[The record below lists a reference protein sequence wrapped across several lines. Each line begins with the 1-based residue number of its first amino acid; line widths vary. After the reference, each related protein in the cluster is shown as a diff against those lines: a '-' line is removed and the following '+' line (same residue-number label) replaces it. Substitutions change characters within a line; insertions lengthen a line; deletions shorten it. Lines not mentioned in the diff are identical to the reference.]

1 MRTSE
6 VTVTERQRHTT
17 RSWSEQHRH
26 VQYVCKSER
35 TRSGDTD
42 TRRWLRLRALDC
54 IHFRVQGNGRL
65 PVDFE
70 GTVMAFA
77 LNGEGEL
84 WDAVTNGDVQGVQ
97 RLLRQ
102 KADPNMVTADHFV
115 HKSMAP
121 RDKCTGK
128 SLLHHAAWVGN
139 MAIFKAIV
147 DAGGDVERRR
157 NTAWRPLGGVRGR
170 GNTPLHAAVMYNR
183 RDIVEFLLALGCD
196 VNTAGEQG
204 FTPLHIATKFNYP
217 ELVELLLRAGA
228 RTDMIT
234 RDEKTARDL
243 AVWGRD
249 RSTEQMG
256 DILQVR
262 FQISERQ
269 QTRDDQSPATG
280 EKGDRG
286 SGRQLERKRKKR

>member
-1 MRTSE
+1 MAYSAS
-6 VTVTERQRHTT
+6 VN
-17 RSWSEQHRH
+17 S
-26 VQYVCKSER
+26 
-35 TRSGDTD
+35 
-42 TRRWLRLRALDC
+42 LD
-54 IHFRVQGNGRL
+54 G
-65 PVDFE
+65 
-70 GTVMAFA
+70 
-77 LNGEGEL
+77 
-84 WDAVTNGDVQGVQ
+84 
-97 RLLRQ
+97 
-102 KADPNMVTADHFV
+102 
-115 HKSMAP
+115 
-121 RDKCTGK
+121 
-128 SLLHHAAWVGN
+128 
-139 MAIFKAIV
+139 
-147 DAGGDVERRR
+147 
-157 NTAWRPLGGVRGR
+157 RGR
-170 GNTPLHAAVMYNR
+170 APLYGACTHTHRTQLAMVLIEAAADVNLQDRDGNTPLHAAVMYNR

-262 FQISERQ
+262 FQIPERQ
-269 QTRDDQSPATG
+269 QTRDDQSPAPG

-286 SGRQLERKRKKR
+286 SGRKLERKRKKR